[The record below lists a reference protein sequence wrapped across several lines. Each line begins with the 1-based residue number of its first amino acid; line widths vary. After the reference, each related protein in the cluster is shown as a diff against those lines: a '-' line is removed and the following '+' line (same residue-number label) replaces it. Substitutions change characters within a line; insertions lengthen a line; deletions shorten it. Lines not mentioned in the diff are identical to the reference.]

1 LLLKTAKLLVI
12 RKNNMDYK
20 ELITL
25 ALSTFKAN
33 VLRTLLTMLG
43 IIIGIASVIII
54 MSMGQG
60 ATASIVDRIST
71 LGANTINVF
80 PGARRRGP
88 GSISE
93 TVTSLI
99 PKDVEAIKEL
109 ENVEAV
115 SGVVSTRTAVSY
127 QGNNMS
133 SSINGVEAD
142 YQQIQSL
149 EVDLGS
155 FFDKSQ
161 VKGMS
166 KVAVIGV
173 DIMLELFEEGEEP
186 LGKAIRV
193 DGKSFRVVGVLEQND
208 ASGMSN
214 PNEAIYIPLDTI
226 MKTVIGQNYLGSIS
240 VLATDPELVDQLVE
254 DVDSLLMDRHEILDE
269 DLKDFTIMN
278 FQEMISTISNV
289 TGILT
294 TLLSAIAAISLL
306 VGGIGI
312 MNIMLVTVTER
323 TKEIGL
329 LKSIGAKNNHILTQ
343 FLLEAVVL
351 TVAGGLIGVTIG
363 AGVSFIIAKVVD
375 IPFILKLS
383 SIAIAVGVSSLV
395 GVVFG
400 YYPARNAA
408 KLNPIDAL
416 RYE

>member
-1 LLLKTAKLLVI
+1 
-12 RKNNMDYK
+12 MDYK

-25 ALSTFKAN
+25 ALSNLKGN

-80 PGARRRGP
+80 PGNRRRGP
-88 GSISE
+88 GAISE
-93 TVTSLI
+93 TVTSLVS
-99 PKDVEAIKEL
+99 KDVEAIVKL
-109 ENVEAV
+109 EDVAAV
-115 SGVVSTRTAVSY
+115 SGVVSARTAVSY

-133 SSINGVEAD
+133 ASINGVEAD
-142 YQQIQSL
+142 YQLIQSL

-161 VKGMS
+161 VKGMT

-173 DIMLELFEEGEEP
+173 DIVSELFEEGEEP

-193 DGKSFRVVGVLEQND
+193 DGKSFRVVGVLEQSD

-214 PNEAIYIPLDTI
+214 PNEAIYIPLDTM
-226 MKTVIGQNYLGSIS
+226 MKTVIGQNYLGSIA
-240 VLATDPELVDQLVE
+240 VLATDSESVDGVVE
-254 DVDSLLMDRHEILDE
+254 DIENLLIDRHEIIDM

-294 TLLSAIAAISLL
+294 TLLSGIAAISLL

-329 LKSIGAKNNHILTQ
+329 LKSIGAKNGHILNQ

-351 TVAGGLIGVTIG
+351 TVTGGLIGVTIG
-363 AGVSFIIAKVVD
+363 VGISFVIAKIVS
-375 IPFILKLS
+375 IPFIVKIS

-408 KLNPIDAL
+408 KLSPIDAL

>member
-1 LLLKTAKLLVI
+1 VI

-20 ELITL
+20 ELISL
-25 ALSTFKAN
+25 ALSN
-33 VLRTLLTMLG
+33 LRGNILRTLLTMLG

-88 GSISE
+88 GAMSE
-93 TVTSLI
+93 TVTSLV
-99 PKDVEAIKEL
+99 PKDVEAIAEL
-109 ENVEAV
+109 ENVIAA
-115 SGVVSTRTAVSY
+115 SGVVSARTTVSY
-127 QGNNMS
+127 RGKNMS
-133 SSINGVEAD
+133 SSINGVEAA

-155 FFDKSQ
+155 FFDEFQ
-161 VKGMS
+161 VKGMAR
-166 KVAVIGV
+166 VAVIGI
-173 DIMLELFEEGEEP
+173 DIVSELFEEGEEP

-193 DGKSFRVVGVLEQND
+193 DGKSFKVIGVLEQSD

-214 PNEAIYIPLDTI
+214 PNEAIYIPLDTM
-226 MKTVIGQNYLGSIS
+226 MKTVIGQNYLGSI
-240 VLATDPELVDQLVE
+240 VILATDSELVDQVVE
-254 DVDSLLMDRHEILDE
+254 DVDNLLMDRHEIFDI

-329 LKSIGAKNNHILTQ
+329 LKSIGAKNNQILVQ

-351 TVAGGLIGVTIG
+351 TVAGGLIGVIIG
-363 AGVSFIIAKVVD
+363 TGVSFVIAKAVN
-375 IPFILKLS
+375 IPFIAKPS
-383 SIAIAVGVSSLV
+383 SVVIAVGVSSLV

>member
-1 LLLKTAKLLVI
+1 
-12 RKNNMDYK
+12 MDYK

-25 ALSTFKAN
+25 ALSNLKGN
-33 VLRTLLTMLG
+33 ILRTLLTMLG

-71 LGANTINVF
+71 LGANTVNVF

-88 GSISE
+88 GAMSE
-93 TVTSLI
+93 TVTSLV
-99 PKDVEAIKEL
+99 PKDVEAIAEL
-109 ENVEAV
+109 ENVAAV

-127 QGNNMS
+127 QGSNMS

-142 YQQIQSL
+142 YQLIQSL

-161 VKGMS
+161 VRGMA
-166 KVAVIGV
+166 KVAVIGIDV
-173 DIMLELFEEGEEP
+173 VSELFEEGEES
-186 LGKAIRV
+186 LGKVIRL
-193 DGKSFRVVGVLEQND
+193 DGKSFRVIGVLEQND

-214 PNEAIYIPLDTI
+214 PNEAIYIPLDTM
-226 MKTVIGQNYLGSIS
+226 MKTVIGQNYLGSIA
-240 VLATDPELVDQLVE
+240 VLVTDSESVDQVVE
-254 DVDSLLMDRHEILDE
+254 DVENLLIDRHEIIDM

-329 LKSIGAKNNHILTQ
+329 LKSIGAKNGHILNQ

-351 TVAGGLIGVTIG
+351 TVTGGLIGVTIG
-363 AGVSFIIAKVVD
+363 VGISFIIAKIVS
-375 IPFILKLS
+375 IPFIVKLS
-383 SIAIAVGVSSLV
+383 SIIIAVGVSSLV
-395 GVVFG
+395 GVIFG

-408 KLNPIDAL
+408 KLSPIDAL

>member
-1 LLLKTAKLLVI
+1 
-12 RKNNMDYK
+12 MDYK
-20 ELITL
+20 ELIIL
-25 ALSTFKAN
+25 ALSNLKGN
-33 VLRTLLTMLG
+33 ILRTLLTMLG
-43 IIIGIASVIII
+43 IIIGIGSVIII

-60 ATASIVDRIST
+60 ATASIVDRISS
-71 LGANTINVF
+71 LGANTVNVF

-93 TVTSLI
+93 TVTSLV
-99 PKDVEAIKEL
+99 PKDVEAIRDL
-109 ENVEAV
+109 DNVEAV
-115 SGVVSTRTAVSY
+115 SGVVQARTTVSY
-127 QGNNMS
+127 QGSNMS
-133 SSINGVEAD
+133 ASINGVEAD

-161 VKGMS
+161 VRGMA

-173 DIMLELFEEGEEP
+173 DIVSELFEEGDES
-186 LGKAIRV
+186 LGKAIRL
-193 DGKSFRVVGVLEQND
+193 DGKSFRVIGVLEQND

-214 PNEAIYIPLDTI
+214 PNEAIYIPLDAM
-226 MKTVIGQNYLGSIS
+226 MKTVIGQNYLGSIA
-240 VLATDPELVDQLVE
+240 VLATDSELVDGVVE
-254 DVDSLLMDRHEILDE
+254 DIENLLIDRHEIIDM

-329 LKSIGAKNNHILTQ
+329 LKSIGAKNKHILTQ

-351 TVAGGLIGVTIG
+351 TVTGGLIGVTIG
-363 AGVSFIIAKVVD
+363 VGISFVIAKIVS
-375 IPFILKLS
+375 IPFIIKPF
-383 SIAIAVGVSSLV
+383 SIIIAVGVSSLV

-400 YYPARNAA
+400 YYPAKNAA
-408 KLNPIDAL
+408 KLSPIDAL

>member
-1 LLLKTAKLLVI
+1 
-12 RKNNMDYK
+12 MDYK
-20 ELITL
+20 ELIIL
-25 ALSTFKAN
+25 ALLN
-33 VLRTLLTMLG
+33 LRQNILRTLLTMLG

-71 LGANTINVF
+71 LGANTVNVF

-88 GSISE
+88 GAISE
-93 TVTSLI
+93 TVTSLV
-99 PKDVEAIKEL
+99 PKDVEAIAKL

-115 SGVVSTRTAVSY
+115 SGVVSTRATVSY

-133 SSINGVEAD
+133 SSVNGVEAD

-161 VKGMS
+161 VKGMA
-166 KVAVIGV
+166 KVAVVGI
-173 DIMLELFEEGEEP
+173 DIISELFEEGEQP

-193 DGKSFRVVGVLEQND
+193 DGKSFRVIGVLEQND

-214 PNEAIYIPLDTI
+214 PNEAIYIPLDTM
-226 MKTVIGQNYLGSIS
+226 MKTVIGQNYLSSIAI
-240 VLATDPELVDQLVE
+240 LATDSKSVDLVVE
-254 DVDSLLMDRHEILDE
+254 DVDNLLMDRHEILDV

-278 FQEMISTISNV
+278 FQEMIATISNV

-351 TVAGGLIGVTIG
+351 TITGGLIGVTIG
-363 AGVSFIIAKVVD
+363 SGASYVIAKVVN
-375 IPFILKLS
+375 IPFIIKFS
-383 SIAIAVGVSSLV
+383 SVIIAVGVSSLV

-400 YYPARNAA
+400 YYPARNAS

>member
-1 LLLKTAKLLVI
+1 
-12 RKNNMDYK
+12 MDYK
-20 ELITL
+20 ELISL
-25 ALSTFKAN
+25 ALSN
-33 VLRTLLTMLG
+33 LRGNILRTLLTMLG

-54 MSMGQG
+54 ISMGQG

-88 GSISE
+88 GAINE
-93 TVTSLI
+93 TVTSLV
-99 PKDVEAIKEL
+99 PKDVEAIAEL
-109 ENVEAV
+109 ENVTAA
-115 SGVVSTRTAVSY
+115 SGVVSTRTTVSY
-127 QGNNMS
+127 RGKNMS
-133 SSINGVEAD
+133 SSINGVEAA

-149 EVDLGS
+149 EVDSGS
-155 FFDKSQ
+155 FFDESQ
-161 VKGMS
+161 VRGMA
-166 KVAVIGV
+166 KMAVIGI
-173 DIMLELFEEGEEP
+173 DIVSELFEEGEEP

-193 DGKSFRVVGVLEQND
+193 GGKSFKVIGVLEQND

-214 PNEAIYIPLDTI
+214 PNEAIYIPLDTM
-226 MKTVIGQNYLGSIS
+226 MKTVIGQNYLGNI
-240 VLATDPELVDQLVE
+240 VILATDSKLVDQVVE
-254 DVDSLLMDRHEILDE
+254 DVENLLMDRHEIIDM

-329 LKSIGAKNNHILTQ
+329 LKSIGAKNNQILIQ
-343 FLLEAVVL
+343 FLLEAVAL
-351 TVAGGLIGVTIG
+351 TVTGGLIGVTIG
-363 AGVSFIIAKVVD
+363 TGVSFVIAKAVN
-375 IPFILKLS
+375 IPFIAKLS
-383 SIAIAVGVSSLV
+383 SVVIAVGVSSLV

>member
-1 LLLKTAKLLVI
+1 
-12 RKNNMDYK
+12 MDYK
-20 ELITL
+20 ELISL
-25 ALSTFKAN
+25 ALSNLKGN
-33 VLRTLLTMLG
+33 ILRTLLTMLG

-71 LGANTINVF
+71 LGANTVNVF

-93 TVTSLI
+93 TVTSLV
-99 PKDVEAIKEL
+99 PKDVEAMAEL

-115 SGVVSTRTAVSY
+115 SGVVSARTAVSY
-127 QGNNMS
+127 QGSNMS
-133 SSINGVEAD
+133 ASINGVEAD
-142 YQQIQSL
+142 YQLIQSL

-161 VKGMS
+161 VKGMA
-166 KVAVIGV
+166 KVAVIGIDV
-173 DIMLELFEEGEEP
+173 VSELFEEGDEP

-193 DGKSFRVVGVLEQND
+193 DGKSFRVIGVLEQND

-214 PNEAIYIPLDTI
+214 PNEAIYIPLDTM
-226 MKTVIGQNYLGSIS
+226 MKTVIGQNYLGSIAVLVTDSES
-240 VLATDPELVDQLVE
+240 VDGVVGEVE
-254 DVDSLLMDRHEILDE
+254 NLLIDRHEIIDM

-329 LKSIGAKNNHILTQ
+329 LKSIGAKNSHILNQ

-351 TVAGGLIGVTIG
+351 TVTGGLIGVTIG
-363 AGVSFIIAKVVD
+363 VGISFVIAKIVS
-375 IPFILKLS
+375 IPFIVKFS
-383 SIAIAVGVSSLV
+383 SVIIAVGVSSLV

-408 KLNPIDAL
+408 KLSPIDAL

>member
-1 LLLKTAKLLVI
+1 
-12 RKNNMDYK
+12 MDYK
-20 ELITL
+20 ELIIL
-25 ALSTFKAN
+25 ALSN
-33 VLRTLLTMLG
+33 LRGNILRTLLTMLG
-43 IIIGIASVIII
+43 IIIGVASVIII

-80 PGARRRGP
+80 PGARTRGP
-88 GSISE
+88 GAMSE
-93 TVTSLI
+93 TVTSLV
-99 PKDVEAIKEL
+99 PKDVEAIAEL
-109 ENVEAV
+109 ENVAAA
-115 SGVVSTRTAVSY
+115 SGVVSTRTTVSY
-127 QGNNMS
+127 RGKNMS
-133 SSINGVEAD
+133 SSINGVEAV

-155 FFDKSQ
+155 FFDESQ
-161 VKGMS
+161 VRGMAR
-166 KVAVIGV
+166 VAVVGI
-173 DIMLELFEEGEEP
+173 DIVSELFEEGEEI

-193 DGKSFRVVGVLEQND
+193 DGKSFKVIGVLEQND

-214 PNEAIYIPLDTI
+214 PNEAIYIPLDTM
-226 MKTVIGQNYLGSIS
+226 MKTVIGQNYLGNI
-240 VLATDPELVDQLVE
+240 VILVTDSELVDQVVE
-254 DVDSLLMDRHEILDE
+254 DVENLLMDRHEILDI

-329 LKSIGAKNNHILTQ
+329 LKSIGAKNNQILIQ

-351 TVAGGLIGVTIG
+351 TVVGGLIGVAIG
-363 AGVSFIIAKVVD
+363 TGVSFVIAKAID
-375 IPFILKLS
+375 IPFIARAS
-383 SIAIAVGVSSLV
+383 SVVIAVSVSSLV

>member
-1 LLLKTAKLLVI
+1 
-12 RKNNMDYK
+12 MDYK

-25 ALSTFKAN
+25 ALSNLKGN

-71 LGANTINVF
+71 LGANTVNVF

-93 TVTSLI
+93 TVTSLV
-99 PKDVEAIKEL
+99 PKDVEAIADL
-109 ENVEAV
+109 ENVVAV
-115 SGVVSTRTAVSY
+115 SGVVSARTAVSY

-133 SSINGVEAD
+133 ASINGVEAD
-142 YQQIQSL
+142 YQLIQSL

-161 VKGMS
+161 VKGMA

-173 DIMLELFEEGEEP
+173 DVVSELFEEGEES
-186 LGKAIRV
+186 LGKAIRL
-193 DGKSFRVVGVLEQND
+193 DGKSFRVIGVLEQND

-214 PNEAIYIPLDTI
+214 PNQAIYIPLDTM
-226 MKTVIGQNYLGSIS
+226 MKTVIGQDYLGSIA
-240 VLATDPELVDQLVE
+240 VLATDSESVDQVVE
-254 DVDSLLMDRHEILDE
+254 DVENLLIDRHEIIDM

-329 LKSIGAKNNHILTQ
+329 LKSIGAKNGHILNQ

-351 TVAGGLIGVTIG
+351 TVTGGLIGVTIG
-363 AGVSFIIAKVVD
+363 VGIAFVIAKIVD
-375 IPFILKLS
+375 IPFIVKFS
-383 SIAIAVGVSSLV
+383 SIIIAVGVSSLV

-408 KLNPIDAL
+408 KLSPIDAL

>member
-1 LLLKTAKLLVI
+1 
-12 RKNNMDYK
+12 MDYK
-20 ELITL
+20 ELISL
-25 ALSTFKAN
+25 ALSN
-33 VLRTLLTMLG
+33 LRGNILRTLLTMLG

-71 LGANTINVF
+71 LGANTVNVF

-93 TVTSLI
+93 TVTSLV
-99 PKDVEAIKEL
+99 PKDVEAMAEL

-115 SGVVSTRTAVSY
+115 SGVVSARTAVSY
-127 QGNNMS
+127 QGSNMS
-133 SSINGVEAD
+133 ASINGVEAD
-142 YQQIQSL
+142 YQLIQSL

-161 VKGMS
+161 VKGMA
-166 KVAVIGV
+166 KVAVIGIDV
-173 DIMLELFEEGEEP
+173 VSELFEEGDEP

-193 DGKSFRVVGVLEQND
+193 DGKSFRVIGVLEQND

-214 PNEAIYIPLDTI
+214 PNEAIYIPLDTM
-226 MKTVIGQNYLGSIS
+226 MKTVIGQNYLGSIAVLVTDSES
-240 VLATDPELVDQLVE
+240 VDGVVGEVE
-254 DVDSLLMDRHEILDE
+254 NLLIDRHEIIDM

-351 TVAGGLIGVTIG
+351 TVTGGLIGVTIG
-363 AGVSFIIAKVVD
+363 VGISFVIAKIAS
-375 IPFILKLS
+375 IPFIVKPS
-383 SIAIAVGVSSLV
+383 SIIIAVGVSSLV

-408 KLNPIDAL
+408 KLSPIDAL

>member
-1 LLLKTAKLLVI
+1 
-12 RKNNMDYK
+12 MDYK

-25 ALSTFKAN
+25 ALSNLKGN
-33 VLRTLLTMLG
+33 ILRTLLTMLG

-60 ATASIVDRIST
+60 ATASIVDRISS
-71 LGANTINVF
+71 LGANTVNVF

-88 GSISE
+88 GAISE
-93 TVTSLI
+93 TVTSLVL
-99 PKDVEAIKEL
+99 KDVEAIRDL
-109 ENVEAV
+109 DNVEAV
-115 SGVVSTRTAVSY
+115 SGVVSGRTTVSY
-127 QGNNMS
+127 QGNNIS

-142 YQQIQSL
+142 YQLIQSL
-149 EVDLGS
+149 EIDLGS

-161 VKGMS
+161 VRGMA

-173 DIMLELFEEGEEP
+173 DVVVELFEEGEEP

-193 DGKSFRVVGVLEQND
+193 DGKSFRVIGVLEQND

-214 PNEAIYIPLDTI
+214 PNEAIYIPLDTM
-226 MKTVIGQNYLGSIS
+226 MKTVIGQNYLGSIAILAVDSES
-240 VLATDPELVDQLVE
+240 VDGVVE
-254 DVDSLLMDRHEILDE
+254 DIENLLIDRHEILDM

-351 TVAGGLIGVTIG
+351 TVTGGLIGVTIG
-363 AGVSFIIAKVVD
+363 VGISFVIAKIAS
-375 IPFILKLS
+375 IPFIVKFS
-383 SIAIAVGVSSLV
+383 SIIIAVGVSSLV

-408 KLNPIDAL
+408 KLSPIDAL

>member
-1 LLLKTAKLLVI
+1 
-12 RKNNMDYK
+12 MDYK
-20 ELITL
+20 ELISL
-25 ALSTFKAN
+25 ALSNLKGN
-33 VLRTLLTMLG
+33 ILRTLLTMLG

-71 LGANTINVF
+71 LGANTVNVF

-93 TVTSLI
+93 TVTSLV
-99 PKDVEAIKEL
+99 PKDVEAMTEL

-115 SGVVSTRTAVSY
+115 SGVVSARTAVSY
-127 QGNNMS
+127 QGSNMS
-133 SSINGVEAD
+133 ASINGVEAD
-142 YQQIQSL
+142 YQLIQSL

-161 VKGMS
+161 VKGMA
-166 KVAVIGV
+166 KVAVIGIDV
-173 DIMLELFEEGEEP
+173 VSELFEEGDEP

-193 DGKSFRVVGVLEQND
+193 DGKSFRVIGVLEQND

-214 PNEAIYIPLDTI
+214 PNEAIYIPLDTM
-226 MKTVIGQNYLGSIS
+226 MKTVIGQNYLGSIAVLVTDSES
-240 VLATDPELVDQLVE
+240 VDGVVGEVE
-254 DVDSLLMDRHEILDE
+254 NLLIDRHEIIDM

-329 LKSIGAKNNHILTQ
+329 LKSIGAKNGHILNQ

-351 TVAGGLIGVTIG
+351 TVTGGLIGVTIG
-363 AGVSFIIAKVVD
+363 VGISFVIAKIVS
-375 IPFILKLS
+375 IPFIVKIS

-408 KLNPIDAL
+408 KLSPIDAL

>member
-1 LLLKTAKLLVI
+1 
-12 RKNNMDYK
+12 MDYK

-25 ALSTFKAN
+25 ALSNLKGN

-71 LGANTINVF
+71 LGANTVNVF

-93 TVTSLI
+93 TVTSLVL
-99 PKDVEAIKEL
+99 KDVEAIRDL
-109 ENVEAV
+109 DNVEAV
-115 SGVVSTRTAVSY
+115 SGVVSARTAVSY
-127 QGNNMS
+127 QGSNMS
-133 SSINGVEAD
+133 VSINGVEAD
-142 YQQIQSL
+142 YQLIQSL

-161 VKGMS
+161 VKGMA
-166 KVAVIGV
+166 KVAVIGIDV
-173 DIMLELFEEGEEP
+173 VSELFEEGDEP

-193 DGKSFRVVGVLEQND
+193 DGKSFRVMGVLEQND

-214 PNEAIYIPLDTI
+214 PNEAIYIPLDTM
-226 MKTVIGQNYLGSIS
+226 MKTVIGQNYLGSIAVLVTDSES
-240 VLATDPELVDQLVE
+240 VDGVVE
-254 DVDSLLMDRHEILDE
+254 DVDNLLIDRHEIIDM

-329 LKSIGAKNNHILTQ
+329 LKSIGAKNSHILTQ

-351 TVAGGLIGVTIG
+351 TVAGGLVGVTIG
-363 AGVSFIIAKVVD
+363 VGISFVIAKIVS
-375 IPFILKLS
+375 IPFIVKFS
-383 SIAIAVGVSSLV
+383 SIIIAVGVSSLV

-408 KLNPIDAL
+408 KLSPIDAL

>member
-1 LLLKTAKLLVI
+1 
-12 RKNNMDYK
+12 MDYK
-20 ELITL
+20 ELISL
-25 ALSTFKAN
+25 ALSN
-33 VLRTLLTMLG
+33 LRGNILRTLLTMLG

-54 MSMGQG
+54 ISMGQG

-88 GSISE
+88 GAINE
-93 TVTSLI
+93 TVTSLV
-99 PKDVEAIKEL
+99 PKDVEAIAEL
-109 ENVEAV
+109 ENVTAA
-115 SGVVSTRTAVSY
+115 SGVVSTRTTVSY
-127 QGNNMS
+127 RGKNMS
-133 SSINGVEAD
+133 SSINGVEAA

-149 EVDLGS
+149 EIDSGS
-155 FFDKSQ
+155 FFDESQ
-161 VKGMS
+161 VRGMA
-166 KVAVIGV
+166 KMAVIGI
-173 DIMLELFEEGEEP
+173 DIVSELFEEGEEP

-193 DGKSFRVVGVLEQND
+193 GGKSFKVIGVLEQND

-214 PNEAIYIPLDTI
+214 PNEAIYIPLDTM
-226 MKTVIGQNYLGSIS
+226 MKTVIGQNYLGNI
-240 VLATDPELVDQLVE
+240 VILATDSKLVDQVVE
-254 DVDSLLMDRHEILDE
+254 DVENLLMDRHEIIDM

-329 LKSIGAKNNHILTQ
+329 LKSIGAKNNQILIQ
-343 FLLEAVVL
+343 FLLEAVAL
-351 TVAGGLIGVTIG
+351 TVTGGLIGVTIG
-363 AGVSFIIAKVVD
+363 TGVSFVIAKAVN
-375 IPFILKLS
+375 IPFIAKLS
-383 SIAIAVGVSSLV
+383 SVVIAVGVSSLV

>member
-1 LLLKTAKLLVI
+1 
-12 RKNNMDYK
+12 MDYK

-25 ALSTFKAN
+25 ALLN
-33 VLRTLLTMLG
+33 LRQNILRTLLTMLG

-71 LGANTINVF
+71 LGANTVNVF

-88 GSISE
+88 GAISE
-93 TVTSLI
+93 TVTSLV
-99 PKDVEAIKEL
+99 PKDVEAIAKL

-115 SGVVSTRTAVSY
+115 SGVVSTRATVSY

-133 SSINGVEAD
+133 SSVNGVEAD

-161 VKGMS
+161 VKGMA
-166 KVAVIGV
+166 KVAVVGI
-173 DIMLELFEEGEEP
+173 DIISELFEEGEQP

-193 DGKSFRVVGVLEQND
+193 DGKSFRVIGVLEQND

-214 PNEAIYIPLDTI
+214 PNEAIYIPLDTM
-226 MKTVIGQNYLGSIS
+226 MKTVIGQNYLSSIAI
-240 VLATDPELVDQLVE
+240 LATDSKSVDLVVE
-254 DVDSLLMDRHEILDE
+254 DVDNLLMDRHEILDV

-278 FQEMISTISNV
+278 FQEMIATISNV

-351 TVAGGLIGVTIG
+351 TITGGLIGVTIG
-363 AGVSFIIAKVVD
+363 SGASYVIAKVVN
-375 IPFILKLS
+375 IPFIIKFS
-383 SIAIAVGVSSLV
+383 SVIIAVGVSSLV

-400 YYPARNAA
+400 YYPARNAS

>member
-1 LLLKTAKLLVI
+1 
-12 RKNNMDYK
+12 MDYK
-20 ELITL
+20 ELISL
-25 ALSTFKAN
+25 ALSNLKGNF
-33 VLRTLLTMLG
+33 LRTLLTMLG

-71 LGANTINVF
+71 LGANTVNIY

-88 GSISE
+88 GAISE
-93 TVTSLI
+93 TVTSLVL
-99 PKDVEAIKEL
+99 KDVEAIRKL
-109 ENVEAV
+109 EDVEAV
-115 SGVVSTRTAVSY
+115 SGVVSGRTSVSY
-127 QGNNMS
+127 QGNNIS

-142 YQQIQSL
+142 YQLIQSL

-166 KVAVIGV
+166 KVAVIGIDV
-173 DIMLELFEEGEEP
+173 VSELFEEGEET
-186 LGKAIRV
+186 LGKVIRV
-193 DGKSFRVVGVLEQND
+193 DGKSFRVIGVLEQND

-214 PNEAIYIPLDTI
+214 PNEAIYIPLDTM

-240 VLATDPELVDQLVE
+240 VLAVDSEAVDGVVE

-323 TKEIGL
+323 TREIGL

-351 TVAGGLIGVTIG
+351 TVTGGLIGVAIG
-363 AGVSFIIAKVVD
+363 TGASFIIAKAVD
-375 IPFILKLS
+375 IPFIVKLS
-383 SIAIAVGVSSLV
+383 SIGIAVGVSSLV

-400 YYPARNAA
+400 YYPARSAA

>member
-1 LLLKTAKLLVI
+1 
-12 RKNNMDYK
+12 MDYK
-20 ELITL
+20 ELISL
-25 ALSTFKAN
+25 ALSN
-33 VLRTLLTMLG
+33 LRGNILRTLLTMLG

-88 GSISE
+88 GAMSE
-93 TVTSLI
+93 TVTSLV
-99 PKDVEAIKEL
+99 PKDVEAIAEL
-109 ENVEAV
+109 ENVIAA
-115 SGVVSTRTAVSY
+115 SGVVSARTTVSY
-127 QGNNMS
+127 RGKNMS
-133 SSINGVEAD
+133 SSINGVEAA

-155 FFDKSQ
+155 FFDEFQ
-161 VKGMS
+161 VKGMAR
-166 KVAVIGV
+166 VAVIGI
-173 DIMLELFEEGEEP
+173 DIVSELFEEGEEP

-193 DGKSFRVVGVLEQND
+193 DGKSFKVIGVLEQSD

-214 PNEAIYIPLDTI
+214 PNEAIYIPLDTM
-226 MKTVIGQNYLGSIS
+226 MKTVIGQNYLGSI
-240 VLATDPELVDQLVE
+240 VILATDSELVDQVVE
-254 DVDSLLMDRHEILDE
+254 DVDNLLMDRHEIFDI

-329 LKSIGAKNNHILTQ
+329 LKSIGAKNNQILVQ

-351 TVAGGLIGVTIG
+351 TVAGGLIGVIIG
-363 AGVSFIIAKVVD
+363 TGVSFVIAKAVN
-375 IPFILKLS
+375 IPFIAKPS
-383 SIAIAVGVSSLV
+383 SVVIAVGVSSLV

>member
-1 LLLKTAKLLVI
+1 
-12 RKNNMDYK
+12 MDYK

-25 ALSTFKAN
+25 ALSNLKGN

-71 LGANTINVF
+71 LGANTVNVF

-93 TVTSLI
+93 TVTSLV
-99 PKDVEAIKEL
+99 PKDVEAIADL
-109 ENVEAV
+109 ENVAAV
-115 SGVVSTRTAVSY
+115 SGVVSARTAVSY

-133 SSINGVEAD
+133 ASINGVEAD
-142 YQQIQSL
+142 YQLIQSL

-161 VKGMS
+161 VKGMA

-173 DIMLELFEEGEEP
+173 DVVSELFEEGEES
-186 LGKAIRV
+186 LGKAIRL
-193 DGKSFRVVGVLEQND
+193 DGKSFRVIGVLEQND

-214 PNEAIYIPLDTI
+214 PNQAIYIPLDTM
-226 MKTVIGQNYLGSIS
+226 MKTVIGQDYLGSIA
-240 VLATDPELVDQLVE
+240 VLATDSESVDQVVE
-254 DVDSLLMDRHEILDE
+254 DVENLLIDRHEIIDM

-329 LKSIGAKNNHILTQ
+329 LKSIGAKNGHILNQ

-351 TVAGGLIGVTIG
+351 TVTGGLIGVTIG
-363 AGVSFIIAKVVD
+363 VGIAFVIAKIVD
-375 IPFILKLS
+375 IPFIVKFS
-383 SIAIAVGVSSLV
+383 SIIIAVGVSSLV

-408 KLNPIDAL
+408 KLSPIDAL